1 MHYEARVQAVVVYCA
16 EFEKRSVKKPTA
28 RDIFLTRDQYLRVPP
43 NWCANKAECW
53 SMMVDKWI
61 REDWARQH
69 ALCRERRLMMPG
81 PAHHQGSL
89 SLSEYKNTWSESH
102 PGQSCNNFTAYAMSH
117 MGRVTSDV
125 AYNPAAPPEAYT
137 NPSIHA
143 RINAYTE
150 VGRALHGETWD
161 PTTAPLSGEAIMR
174 AGQGKKH
181 GRYLIANSL
190 VDTASTPS
198 LSQLRA
204 STTDSTPPIRPR
216 PETSV
221 ASVHQRQAEM
231 EAKFEEE
238 RRCRLEIEAKLEQ
251 ERKLREE

>member
-1 MHYEARVQAVVVYCA
+1 
-16 EFEKRSVKKPTA
+16 
-28 RDIFLTRDQYLRVPP
+28 
-43 NWCANKAECW
+43 
-53 SMMVDKWI
+53 MMLLISW
-61 REDWARQH
+61 Q
-69 ALCRERRLMMPG
+69 
-81 PAHHQGSL
+81 
-89 SLSEYKNTWSESH
+89 SESH
-102 PGQSCNNFTAYAMSH
+102 AGQSCNDFMAYAMSH
-117 MGRVTSDV
+117 MGRATSDV

-150 VGRALHGETWD
+150 VGRAFHGETWD

-190 VDTASTPS
+190 VDTASTPN

-221 ASVHQRQAEM
+221 ASVHQR
-231 EAKFEEE
+231 
-238 RRCRLEIEAKLEQ
+238 
-251 ERKLREE
+251 

>member
-1 MHYEARVQAVVVYCA
+1 
-16 EFEKRSVKKPTA
+16 
-28 RDIFLTRDQYLRVPP
+28 
-43 NWCANKAECW
+43 
-53 SMMVDKWI
+53 MMVDKWI
-61 REDWARQH
+61 SEDWARQH

-89 SLSEYKNTWSESH
+89 SLGEYKNTWSESH
-102 PGQSCNNFTAYAMSH
+102 PGQSCNDFTAYAMSH
-117 MGRVTSDV
+117 MGRAKSDV

-137 NPSIHA
+137 NPSIHT

-204 STTDSTPPIRPR
+204 STTDSTPPIRLR

-221 ASVHQRQAEM
+221 ASVHQRQVSLDLVAV
-231 EAKFEEE
+231 
-238 RRCRLEIEAKLEQ
+238 L
-251 ERKLREE
+251 

>member
-1 MHYEARVQAVVVYCA
+1 
-16 EFEKRSVKKPTA
+16 
-28 RDIFLTRDQYLRVPP
+28 
-43 NWCANKAECW
+43 
-53 SMMVDKWI
+53 MVDKWI
-61 REDWARQH
+61 SEDWARQH

-89 SLSEYKNTWSESH
+89 SLGEYKNTWVSSLISSFFLKLYFEFLLMILLISWQSESH
-102 PGQSCNNFTAYAMSH
+102 SGQSCNDFTAYAMSH
-117 MGRVTSDV
+117 MGRATSDV
-125 AYNPAAPPEAYT
+125 AYNPASPLEAYT

-150 VGRALHGETWD
+150 VGRALHRETWD
-161 PTTAPLSGEAIMR
+161 STTAPLSGEAIMR

-221 ASVHQRQAEM
+221 ANVHQRQVSLDLVAV
-231 EAKFEEE
+231 
-238 RRCRLEIEAKLEQ
+238 L
-251 ERKLREE
+251 

>member
-1 MHYEARVQAVVVYCA
+1 
-16 EFEKRSVKKPTA
+16 
-28 RDIFLTRDQYLRVPP
+28 
-43 NWCANKAECW
+43 
-53 SMMVDKWI
+53 
-61 REDWARQH
+61 
-69 ALCRERRLMMPG
+69 
-81 PAHHQGSL
+81 
-89 SLSEYKNTWSESH
+89 
-102 PGQSCNNFTAYAMSH
+102 MSH
-117 MGRVTSDV
+117 MGRATSDM

-137 NPSIHA
+137 NPSIDA

-221 ASVHQRQAEM
+221 ASVLQRQAEM

-238 RRCRLEIEAKLEQ
+238 RRCRMEIEAKLEQ
-251 ERKLREE
+251 ERKLREEQSVMLHSMVTWM

>member
-1 MHYEARVQAVVVYCA
+1 
-16 EFEKRSVKKPTA
+16 
-28 RDIFLTRDQYLRVPP
+28 
-43 NWCANKAECW
+43 
-53 SMMVDKWI
+53 
-61 REDWARQH
+61 
-69 ALCRERRLMMPG
+69 
-81 PAHHQGSL
+81 
-89 SLSEYKNTWSESH
+89 
-102 PGQSCNNFTAYAMSH
+102 MSH
-117 MGRVTSDV
+117 MGRATSDV

-137 NPSIHA
+137 NPNILA
-143 RINAYTE
+143 RLTAYTE

-221 ASVHQRQAEM
+221 ASVHQRQVSLDLVAV
-231 EAKFEEE
+231 
-238 RRCRLEIEAKLEQ
+238 L
-251 ERKLREE
+251 

>member
-1 MHYEARVQAVVVYCA
+1 
-16 EFEKRSVKKPTA
+16 
-28 RDIFLTRDQYLRVPP
+28 
-43 NWCANKAECW
+43 
-53 SMMVDKWI
+53 
-61 REDWARQH
+61 
-69 ALCRERRLMMPG
+69 
-81 PAHHQGSL
+81 
-89 SLSEYKNTWSESH
+89 
-102 PGQSCNNFTAYAMSH
+102 MSH
-117 MGRVTSDV
+117 MGRATSDV

-137 NPSIHA
+137 NPSIHT

-221 ASVHQRQAEM
+221 ASVHQRQVSLDLVAV
-231 EAKFEEE
+231 
-238 RRCRLEIEAKLEQ
+238 L
-251 ERKLREE
+251 